1 MRQHSQSGFTLIEL
15 MVVVAIIGILMSIGI
30 PAYQGYGIR
39 AQVADGLQLV
49 ASIKIRV
56 AEDFQ
61 SDGEAPTNRADAGLS
76 PNATDSSGNYVAS
89 VDVDNGVIVITFGN
103 AANALIAGLT
113 VTLTPYETNN
123 LGVVWRCGSAPQPP
137 GLNLMGQ
144 SGGGNAAVYIPP
156 SVPDQFLPRICK
168 T

>member
-1 MRQHSQSGFTLIEL
+1 MREHNQSGFTLIEL
-15 MVVVAIIGILMSIGI
+15 MVVVGIIGILMSIGI

-76 PNATDSSGNYVAS
+76 ANPEAGIVPTPRQLAS
-89 VDVDNGVIVITFGN
+89 TTS
-103 AANALIAGLT
+103 IARRSCPLAVGL
-113 VTLTPYETNN
+113 
-123 LGVVWRCGSAPQPP
+123 PP
-137 GLNLMGQ
+137 GRTT
-144 SGGGNAAVYIPP
+144 SG
-156 SVPDQFLPRICK
+156 
-168 T
+168 

>member
-1 MRQHSQSGFTLIEL
+1 MREHNQSGFTLIEL
-15 MVVVAIIGILMSIGI
+15 MVVVGIVGILMSIGI

-61 SDGEAPTNRADAGLS
+61 SDGEAPTNRADAGLTAN
-76 PNATDSSGNYVAS
+76 PTDSSSNYVAS
-89 VDVDNGVIVITFGN
+89 VDVNNGVIIVTYGN
-103 AANALIAGLT
+103 AANALINGLT

-123 LGVVWRCGSAPQPP
+123 LGVVWRCGDAAAPP
-137 GLNLMGQ
+137 GLNLMGT
-144 SGGGNAAVYIPP
+144 SGGGNTATYIVPTVPP
-156 SVPDQFLPRICK
+156 QFMPRICK
-168 T
+168 N